1 MRRFTVE
8 GLSRALSG
16 LVDRSFGHVQV
27 EGEIAQVQTPA
38 SGHCFLTLREGRAQ
52 LGAVIWATTFRGMP
66 HPPRAGDR
74 VVCTGKVGLF
84 APQGKLQLYV
94 NTLRPVGDGELA
106 RRIEKIKARL
116 DADGLL
122 DPRRRRPLP
131 AFPRVVGVATSLTG
145 AALQDFLRVSQ
156 QRWPARIL
164 VAGCT
169 VQGAEAAGSV
179 VRALELLFDD
189 GRAEVVVV
197 TRGGGSKLDLMPFH
211 DETLARWIAT
221 APVPV
226 VTAVG
231 HETDTSVADL
241 VADRSAPTPSAAAMV
256 VLPDA
261 AALSR
266 RARQA
271 EEALHRAMRRRLQ
284 HERRNVKQLR
294 DRLRHPAERLRIAA
308 DRRRDLEVRLRR
320 ALTQQIARQ
329 RARLQ
334 QAERGLTALSPV
346 GVLDRGYAL
355 VSRDDGMLV
364 RSPEEVA
371 EGQELTVRVAH
382 GAFTARV
389 GQALVDSDREA
400 T

>member
-8 GLSRALSG
+8 GLSRALGS
-16 LVDRSFGHVQV
+16 LVDRSFPRVQV

-52 LGAVIWATTFRGMP
+52 LGAVIWKSTYQGLV
-66 HPPRAGDR
+66 HPPKPGER
-74 VVCTGKVGLF
+74 VVCTGRVGLF

-94 NTLRPVGDGELA
+94 NTVRPVGDGELA
-106 RRIEKIKARL
+106 RRIEAIKARL

-131 AFPRVVGVATSLTG
+131 SFPRVIGVATSLTG

-156 QRWPARIL
+156 RRWPARIL

-169 VQGAEAAGSV
+169 VQGPEAAGSV

-221 APVPV
+221 APVPIV
-226 VTAVG
+226 SAVG
-231 HETDTSVADL
+231 HEIDTSIADL

-261 AALSR
+261 EELRR
-266 RARQA
+266 RAHDA
-271 EEALHRAMRRRLQ
+271 ERRLQ
-284 HERRNVKQLR
+284 RAMARRLARHRERLEGLR
-294 DRLRHPAERLRIAA
+294 RRLRHPAERLQAA
-308 DRRRDLEVRLRR
+308 RGRRDELVVRLHRAMRRQLGDARRRLEH
-320 ALTQQIARQ
+320 T
-329 RARLQ
+329 
-334 QAERGLTALSPV
+334 ERGLRALSPV

-355 VSRDDGMLV
+355 VSREDGQLV
-364 RSPEEVA
+364 RSPEEVPA
-371 EGQELTVRVAH
+371 GTPLTVRVAH
-382 GAFTARV
+382 GSFAATSAR
-389 GQALVDSDREA
+389 AELDSEPEA
-400 T
+400 P